1 MLIAVLGKVARHGRA
16 CLVLGLVAG
25 VALPGV
31 AAALRPYLPEMVAL
45 LLLATAF
52 RIGPAAAVE
61 SLAALRQSAG
71 VVLIYQLV
79 LPLALAGLLLVSGVG
94 LGPLAVAVMLM
105 LSAPSVTGTPN
116 FAILLGQ
123 DPAPALRLL
132 VVGTALLPLT
142 AVPVFLALPALGEI
156 GAVMVAAGRL
166 MAVIGLAAAA
176 GFALRHW
183 GARELGPEGRR
194 ALDGATALALAVIVV
209 ALMAA
214 IGPALRET
222 PMLVLRWLAAAFA
235 VNFGFQLAALAVFRA
250 LGWGPRAVPLAMVAG
265 NRNIALFLVALPAA
279 TTDPLLLFIGCY
291 QFPMYLTPI
300 LLRRIYGQGA
310 TYP

>member
-1 MLIAVLGKVARHGRA
+1 MLIRLLGRVARHGRA
-16 CLVLGLVAG
+16 CLVLGLAAG
-25 VALPGV
+25 VALPGA

-61 SLAALRQSAG
+61 SLAALRQSVA
-71 VVLIYQLV
+71 VVLIYQLA
-79 LPLALAGLLLVSGVG
+79 LPLALAGLLALGGAG
-94 LGPLAVAVMLM
+94 LSPLAVAVVLM

-116 FAILLGQ
+116 FAILMGH
-123 DPAPALRLL
+123 DPAPALRVL
-132 VVGTALLPLT
+132 VVGTALMPVT

-156 GAVMVAAGRL
+156 GAVMAAAGRL

-183 GARELGPEGRR
+183 GARELGPEGRQ

-222 PMLVLRWLAAAFA
+222 PMLVLRWLGAAFV
-235 VNFGFQLAALAVFRA
+235 VNFGFQLAAYAAFRA
-250 LGWGPRAVPLAMVAG
+250 LKWDARAVPLAIVAG

-279 TTDPLLLFIGCY
+279 TTDPLLIFIGCY

-300 LLRRIYGQGA
+300 LLRRLYGRTLA
-310 TYP
+310 LT